1 MTRLL
6 AFLTICAALHCFN
19 PSWAQEPP
27 PNMDEWFCS
36 HEPDPASCLAKRGY
50 STTHRVADCLT
61 DPDLAICLLR
71 IEARRMS
78 FRRRPE
84 FAHAPAVVAL
94 IDEAHKSEPE
104 RDDPQSR
111 AYYEAETRP
120 FNEVN
125 SVIAAALEADR
136 RGAAPN
142 VALRPI
148 ANFGLDVRPQVFL
161 SQIVTMS
168 GAELRLFA
176 YGEIWNAYAQGRNGV
191 RSTLIA
197 PPSLALAQATLA
209 LWERELRS
217 EVVASSDPSLLA
229 SSGRTSGHEIR
240 RLAGAFAALGD
251 AAGLDRMAR
260 LDPDTVATIRLRSL
274 LKAGRLEDASRL
286 ARRAET
292 MPDLRLRWR
301 TILTS
306 LAAGRA
312 DLATPIA
319 QDLLRDDATS
329 DTEGPE
335 AMAVIAAHDPAP
347 SVDVLIEAYDSRAR
361 RAPGV
366 ATVANDSRP
375 RDTQTPLAAEIAV
388 AGWLARGRRERAQ
401 ALLQIWRPISEA
413 WRENHSCPRNFRFSY
428 ACYDQT
434 VDRMEG
440 WFRRFDENTGRLG
453 PSAQEAVTFDL
464 VDGRRLHRMNQ
475 VLAHETDMHEI
486 ESALGEC
493 VETAIEGGALD
504 YAAACARLRRGDPYV
519 AADRSLRM
527 AAAAADAG
535 DVALMT
541 EMLRASLELWR
552 SLEPVGWDWLSES
565 ASSLTRVGA
574 ALLRAEG
581 RL

>member
-6 AFLTICAALHCFN
+6 AFLTICAAFHCFN
-19 PSWAQEPP
+19 PSWAQEPRL
-27 PNMDEWFCS
+27 NMEEWFCS
-36 HEPDPASCLAKRGY
+36 QQPDPASCLEKKGY
-50 STTHRVADCLT
+50 STTHDVADCLA

-71 IEARRMS
+71 IEARRMP

-84 FAHAPAVVAL
+84 FAHAPAIAAL
-94 IDEAHKSEPE
+94 IDEAHKPEPE
-104 RDDPQSR
+104 RGPSR

-120 FNEVN
+120 FNEVK
-125 SVIAAALEADR
+125 SLIAAALDADR

-142 VALRPI
+142 VVLRPI
-148 ANFGLDVRPQVFL
+148 ASFALDVRPQVFL
-161 SQIVTMS
+161 SQIVTLS
-168 GAELRLFA
+168 GAELRLYA
-176 YGEIWNAYAQGRNGV
+176 CAEIWNAYAQGHNGV

-197 PPSLALAQATLA
+197 PPSLALAQAALA
-209 LWERELRS
+209 LWERELTR
-217 EVVASSDPSLLA
+217 EVVASSDPSRLA
-229 SSGRTSGHEIR
+229 SSGRPSGPEIR
-240 RLAGAFAALGD
+240 GLAEAFAALGD
-251 AAGLDRMAR
+251 AAGLDRMTR
-260 LDPDTVATIRLRSL
+260 LDPETVAVIRLRSL
-274 LKAGRLEDASRL
+274 LKDGRLEDASRL
-286 ARRAET
+286 ARRAAT

-301 TILTS
+301 TTMAS
-306 LAAGRA
+306 LAAGRP

-329 DTEGPE
+329 DTEGPQ
-335 AMAVIAAHDPAP
+335 AMAVIAAYDPAP
-347 SVDVLIEAYDSRAR
+347 SVDALIEAYDSRAR
-361 RAPGV
+361 RAPAV

-388 AGWLARGRRERAQ
+388 AGWLARGRHERAQ
-401 ALLQIWRPISEA
+401 ALLQIWRPISET
-413 WRENHSCPRNFRFSY
+413 WRQKHSCPREFRFAY

-434 VDRMEG
+434 VDRMAG

-464 VDGRRLHRMNQ
+464 VDGRRLNRLHQ
-475 VLAHETDMHEI
+475 VLARETDIYEI
-486 ESALGEC
+486 ESALREC

-504 YAAACARLRRGDPYV
+504 YAAACTRLRRGDPYI
-519 AADRSLRM
+519 AADRSLQV

-552 SLEPVGWDWLSES
+552 SLEPLGWDWPSES
-565 ASSLTRVGA
+565 ARALSRVGA